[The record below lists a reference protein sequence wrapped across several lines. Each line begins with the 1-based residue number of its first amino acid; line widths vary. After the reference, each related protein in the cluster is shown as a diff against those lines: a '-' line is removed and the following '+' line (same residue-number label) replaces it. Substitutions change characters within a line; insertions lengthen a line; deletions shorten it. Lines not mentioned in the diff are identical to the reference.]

1 MILPLHIEIS
11 DKIRICESRL
21 AATID
26 SDDTSL
32 TVTSGEGAT
41 NFPNYFPFNILI
53 ESEIVEVTAIATDT
67 FTITRGQKNTTAASH
82 TSGTPLRAILYSEDL
97 YLNRILTY
105 EGEVLVHEGN
115 ILYN

>member
-11 DKIRICESRL
+11 DKLRICESRL
-21 AATID
+21 VATINA
-26 SDDTSL
+26 TQTTL
-32 TVTSGEGAT
+32 EVTSGEAAT
-41 NFPNYFPFNILI
+41 NFPSYVPFLVLI
-53 ESEIVEVTAIATDT
+53 ESEIVNVTDKSADT

-97 YLNRILTY
+97 YLDRILTY
-105 EGEVLVHEGN
+105 EGEVLIHEGN

>member
-21 AATID
+21 TAEISA
-26 SDDTSL
+26 SATSL
-32 TVTSGEGAT
+32 TVTSGEAST
-41 NFPNYFPFNILI
+41 NFPSYFPFNILL
-53 ESEIVEVTAIATDT
+53 ESEIVEATALVTDT
-67 FTITRGQKNTTAASH
+67 YTIKRGVKNTTAAIH
-82 TSGTPLRAILYSEDL
+82 ATATPLRAILYSEDL
-97 YLNRILTY
+97 YLDRILTY